1 MQNKFK
7 QDSQDYFFRTNQEG
21 NPLFIIAD
29 CIDLRIILDTK
40 VPLFDD
46 IQLKS
51 SFNKAN
57 SEILE
62 VILDRPFS
70 PIVQIPKI
78 IKPVENI
85 IPLHYR
91 EGVLPVF
98 AKVVRTGERTITGLY
113 MNNTAGIQGD
123 ITKDY
128 PYIYTERM
136 DDSFCIAY
144 LTESNVPTSISLLEL
159 LFKQTFKDMKKNS
172 FFEQLKRNIPFKF
185 YDHNTLIGH
194 EAETTERKH
203 IDSVLAKLIAQKKTF
218 VVQYSDAYFF
228 SVTKETTHLLLPVDY
243 KTRVIEIQKEI
254 ELNYRNFKDWNP
266 QLKISRN

>member
-7 QDSQDYFFRTNQEG
+7 QDSQNYFFRTNQEG
-21 NPLFIIAD
+21 NLLFITAD
-29 CIDLRIILDTK
+29 CIDLRIVLDTK
-40 VPLFDD
+40 VPLFDN
-46 IQLKS
+46 IQLKQ
-51 SFNKAN
+51 SFNKSN

-70 PIVQIPKI
+70 PIINIPKI

-85 IPLHYR
+85 IHLHYR
-91 EGVLPVF
+91 EGVLPVL
-98 AKVVRTGERTITGLY
+98 AKVVRTGERTVTGLY

-128 PYIYTERM
+128 PYIYTEKM

-144 LTESNVPTSISLLEL
+144 LTEFNVPTSINLLEV
-159 LFKQTFKDMKKNS
+159 LFKQTFRDMKENP
-172 FFEQLKRNIPFKF
+172 FFEQLKRNTSFKF
-185 YDHNTLIGH
+185 YNYNTLIGN
-194 EAETTERKH
+194 EAKTTEREH
-203 IDSVLAKLIAQKKTF
+203 IDSVLRKLIAQKKTF

-228 SVTKETTHLLLPVDY
+228 SVTKETAPLLLPINY